1 MSNLTQNPC
10 WKEHGNL
17 FLDSI
22 LDLFVSSAIL
32 ALQEL
37 MIYTTMVSCACQVRK
52 NMVAMVKTTVR
63 YLNIICVCKSRV
75 QQFLPQTHDGVT
87 CFTNWLHLVT
97 WSIAKSRKGNNKIWS
112 TYRYHSSPI
121 HEGKKPRYWATSSF
135 LQRLQ
140 YKYLEPVLHACA
152 QLITVAYQ
160 WPAITLVRTYLH
172 GMYTFMLYLTLKFR
186 IYLQL
191 VYLMSPS
198 TLTFKSWHVKEKQT
212 TTNV

>member
-112 TYRYHSSPI
+112 AYRYHSSPI
-121 HEGKKPRYWATSSF
+121 HEGKSLVIELQAVFSRRYNTSTGSP
-135 LQRLQ
+135 
-140 YKYLEPVLHACA
+140 YYTHA
-152 QLITVAYQ
+152 QS
-160 WPAITLVRTYLH
+160 W
-172 GMYTFMLYLTLKFR
+172 
-186 IYLQL
+186 LQL
-191 VYLMSPS
+191 HIIWQPS
-198 TLTFKSWHVKEKQT
+198 LLFGLICMVCILLCSI
-212 TTNV
+212 